1 MKRFKSI
8 LLICNFDT
16 KQHMAV
22 ERAVSLSHQ
31 NEARL
36 TVFSVVKDI
45 PADMGMVIT
54 AVTPQ
59 ELFQQIINDR
69 QEKVNALL
77 ADINKQGVEAE
88 AMVVTGTPFIEIIR
102 QVIRDKHD
110 LVILAAEGK
119 GGIKERLFGSTSMHL
134 MRKCPCPVWVVK
146 PEKRTKYK
154 KIMAAVDVTG
164 DSPDDFPDVAR
175 NSLNPLILQLAASMS
190 QMDNSVFHIV
200 QVWSVFGEG
209 YMQVRGN
216 LSDKSIENS
225 RKQSKKYFADK
236 IDELLTGIDLK
247 DLICRRHMPRSEEV
261 PKTIVELAKSEA
273 IDLLVM
279 GTVCRTG
286 IAGFIIGNTA
296 EKVLSEVNCS
306 VLTVKPEGFVTPVTL
321 EGT

>member
-1 MKRFKSI
+1 MKRFKNI

-16 KQHMAV
+16 KQHIAV
-22 ERAVSLSHQ
+22 ERAVSLAQQ

-45 PADMGMVIT
+45 PADMGIAIVSAT
-54 AVTPQ
+54 AQ
-59 ELFQQIINDR
+59 EFFRQVINDR
-69 QEKVNALL
+69 QEQLNALL
-77 ADINKQGVEAE
+77 VDINQQGVKAE
-88 AMVVTGTPFIEIIR
+88 AMVVTGSPFIEIIR
-102 QVIRDKHD
+102 QVLRDEHD

-146 PEKRTKYK
+146 PENRTRYK
-154 KIMAAVDVTG
+154 KIMAAVDVT
-164 DSPDDFPDVAR
+164 SDFPDVKR
-175 NSLNPLILQLAASMS
+175 NSLNPLILQLAASMTR
-190 QMDNSVFHIV
+190 MDSSVLHVV

-209 YMQVRGN
+209 YINVRGN
-216 LSDKSIENS
+216 LSDKSIKNLRKLNKQHFAS
-225 RKQSKKYFADK
+225 RLDQ
-236 IDELLTGIDLK
+236 LLAGIDLK
-247 DLICRRHMPRSEEV
+247 DIICRRHLPRNENV
-261 PKTIVELAKSEA
+261 PKAIVKLAKSEA

-321 EGT
+321 ADA

>member
-1 MKRFKSI
+1 MKRFKNI

-16 KQHMAV
+16 KQHIAV

-69 QEKVNALL
+69 QEKVNTLV
-77 ADINKQGVEAE
+77 ADISKQGVEAE

-119 GGIKERLFGSTSMHL
+119 GDIKERLFGSTSMHL

-154 KIMAAVDVTG
+154 KIMAAVDVT
-164 DSPDDFPDVAR
+164 SDFPDVER
-175 NSLNPLILQLAASMS
+175 NSLNSLIIQLGSSLA

-216 LSDKSIENS
+216 LSDDSIDDL
-225 RKQSKKYFADK
+225 RKQSKRYFADK
-236 IDELLTGIDLK
+236 IDKLLTGIDLK

-296 EKVLSEVNCS
+296 EKVLSVVNCS

-321 EGT
+321 EET